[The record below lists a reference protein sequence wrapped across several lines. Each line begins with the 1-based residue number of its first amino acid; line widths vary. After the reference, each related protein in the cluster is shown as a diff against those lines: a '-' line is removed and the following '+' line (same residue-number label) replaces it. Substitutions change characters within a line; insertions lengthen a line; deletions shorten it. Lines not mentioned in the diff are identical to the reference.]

1 MKKIALLLTALV
13 MCVAAQAQV
22 RTSRTFVKQKANM
35 EWIIRAGLNI
45 NHLAGF
51 DGGEGVKIG
60 SRAGFDVDFG
70 FNRYFNNSNLY
81 WGMELGFNSRGGS
94 VGVDEEKFKMAGYN
108 VKYSPFT
115 IGYKFPVAD
124 GIKIDPHFGVYASY
138 DFATSMKFDDGEE
151 SYDMKDY
158 IDFDNKYDVGIQ
170 IGAGIWYQRFN
181 LDLMYVRGF
190 INAFDSYGM
199 EGGKT
204 SNFEIRLG
212 VAF

>member
-35 EWIIRAGLNI
+35 EWIVRAGLNI

-51 DGGEGVKIG
+51 DVADGVKIG

-81 WGMELGFNSRGGS
+81 WGMELGLNSRGGS
-94 VGVDEEKFKMAGYN
+94 VGDDEAKFKFAGYN

-138 DFATSMKFDDGEE
+138 DFATSVKFDNGDE
-151 SYDMKDY
+151 SIDVKDY
-158 IDFDNKYDVGIQ
+158 MDFDNKYDVGIQ

-190 INAFDSYGM
+190 INTYDDYI

>member
-35 EWIIRAGLNI
+35 EWIVRAGLNI

-51 DGGEGVKIG
+51 DVADGVKVG

-81 WGMELGFNSRGGS
+81 WGMELGLNSRGGS
-94 VGVDEEKFKMAGYN
+94 VGDDEAKFKFAGYN

-138 DFATSMKFDDGEE
+138 DFATSVKFDNGDE
-151 SYDMKDY
+151 SIDVKDY
-158 IDFDNKYDVGIQ
+158 MDFDNKYDVGIQ

-190 INAFDSYGM
+190 INTYDDYI

>member
-35 EWIIRAGLNI
+35 EWIVRAGLNI

-51 DGGEGVKIG
+51 DVADGVKIG

-81 WGMELGFNSRGGS
+81 WGMELGLNSRGGS
-94 VGVDEEKFKMAGYN
+94 VGDDEAKFKFAGYN

-138 DFATSMKFDDGEE
+138 DFATSVKFDNGDE
-151 SYDMKDY
+151 SIDVKDY
-158 IDFDNKYDVGIQ
+158 MDFDNKYDVGIQ
-170 IGAGIWYQRFN
+170 IGAGVWYKRFN

-190 INAFDSYGM
+190 INTYDDYI

>member
-35 EWIIRAGLNI
+35 EWIVRAGLNI

-51 DGGEGVKIG
+51 DVADRVKVG

-81 WGMELGFNSRGGS
+81 WGMELGLNSRGGS
-94 VGVDEEKFKMAGYN
+94 VGDDEAKFKFAGYN

-138 DFATSMKFDDGEE
+138 DFATSVKFDNGDE
-151 SYDMKDY
+151 SIDVKDY
-158 IDFDNKYDVGIQ
+158 MDFDNKYDVGIQ
-170 IGAGIWYQRFN
+170 IGAGVWYKRFN

-190 INAFDSYGM
+190 INTYDDYI

>member
-1 MKKIALLLTALV
+1 
-13 MCVAAQAQV
+13 
-22 RTSRTFVKQKANM
+22 
-35 EWIIRAGLNI
+35 
-45 NHLAGF
+45 
-51 DGGEGVKIG
+51 
-60 SRAGFDVDFG
+60 
-70 FNRYFNNSNLY
+70 
-81 WGMELGFNSRGGS
+81 MELGFNSRGGS

-151 SYDMKDY
+151 SYDVKDY
-158 IDFDNKYDVGIQ
+158 MDFDNKYDVGIQ

>member
-35 EWIIRAGLNI
+35 EWIVRAGLNI

-51 DGGEGVKIG
+51 DVVEGTKVG

-81 WGMELGFNSRGGS
+81 WGMELGLNSRGGS
-94 VGVDEEKFKMAGYN
+94 VGDDEAKFKFAGYN

-138 DFATSMKFDDGEE
+138 DFATSVKFDNGDE
-151 SYDMKDY
+151 SIDVKDY
-158 IDFDNKYDVGIQ
+158 MDFDNKYDVGIQ
-170 IGAGIWYQRFN
+170 IGAGVWYKRFN

-190 INAFDSYGM
+190 INTYDDYI

>member
-35 EWIIRAGLNI
+35 EWIVRAGLNI

-51 DGGEGVKIG
+51 DVADGVKVG

-81 WGMELGFNSRGGS
+81 WGMELGLNSRGGS
-94 VGVDEEKFKMAGYN
+94 VGDDEAKFKFAGYN

-138 DFATSMKFDDGEE
+138 DFATSVKFDNGDE
-151 SYDMKDY
+151 SIDVKDY
-158 IDFDNKYDVGIQ
+158 MDFDNKYDVGIQ
-170 IGAGIWYQRFN
+170 IGAGVWYKRFN

-190 INAFDSYGM
+190 INTYDDYI